1 MCRQYCG
8 YMLTKYEFDEQ
19 SPTPGGGKLE
29 PMFTEDQLLPPFD
42 EYRTMFVRG
51 LIPPPPSS
59 IVAMKT
65 RPSLGLTVIWTSRTK
80 LLTTVTGAV
89 QVAPPS
95 FDQVT

>member
-1 MCRQYCG
+1 
-8 YMLTKYEFDEQ
+8 
-19 SPTPGGGKLE
+19 
-29 PMFTEDQLLPPFD
+29 
-42 EYRTMFVRG
+42 MFVRG

-65 RPSLGLTVIWTSRTK
+65 RPSVGPTVIWTSRTK

-95 FDQVT
+95 FDQIT